1 MPGYILEA
9 NHLVKQ
15 YGALTAVNDVSFAVE
30 EGEIFGLL
38 GPNGAG
44 KSTAIAILS
53 GLFPPTSGGAAIGG
67 LDVVHNLAKVKQIIG
82 VVPQDLALYP
92 TLSGRENV
100 RFFGELYGLRGK
112 GLQTRVDEVLGYV
125 GMQERAN
132 DRVQTYSGGM
142 KRRINL
148 AAGLVNHPRL
158 LFLDEPT
165 VGVDPQSRNHI
176 FESVARLN
184 REQGMSILYT
194 THYMEE
200 AERLCH
206 RVGIIDRGKLIA
218 LDTPRRL
225 IAALGGGIIQLGL
238 ATMDEAARAA
248 IEALPAVRSA
258 TFATESTMKSAASRP
273 AEVVMPVQ
281 ANSKA
286 VLKIEASHNND
297 ALLQVLHYC
306 NEADVEILSLDLL
319 EPNLET
325 VFLNLTGK
333 SLRD

>member
-1 MPGYILEA
+1 VSASILEA
-9 NHLVKQ
+9 RNLVKK
-15 YGALTAVNDVSFAVE
+15 YGDFTAVNDVSFMIE
-30 EGEIFGLL
+30 EGEVFGLL

-44 KSTAIAILS
+44 KSTTIAMLS
-53 GLFPPTSGGAAIGG
+53 GLFPPTSGGGVIGG
-67 LDVVHNLAKVKQIIG
+67 LDVVRDLAEVKQIIG

-92 TLSGRENV
+92 TLSGHENV
-100 RFFGELYGLRGK
+100 SFFGELYGLRGK
-112 GLQTRVDEVLGYV
+112 ALRTRVDTVIGYV
-125 GMQERAN
+125 GMSERAK

-148 AAGLVNHPRL
+148 AAGLVNQPRL

-176 FESVARLN
+176 FESVERLN

-225 IAALGGGIIQLGL
+225 IESLGGGIIQLGL
-238 ATMDEAARAA
+238 GAADESVRAA
-248 IEALPAVRSA
+248 IAGLPDVQ
-258 TFATESTMKSAASRP
+258 SAAFADGAASQ
-273 AEVVMPVQ
+273 AEAAV
-281 ANSKA
+281 STDGKS
-286 VLKIEASHNND
+286 VLKIEARHGNE

-306 NEADVEILSLDLL
+306 NEAHVDILSLDLL

>member
-1 MPGYILEA
+1 MAQPILSA
-9 NHLVKQ
+9 NHLVKK
-15 YGALTAVNDVSFAVE
+15 YGDHTAVNDVSFTIE
-30 EGEIFGLL
+30 EGEVFGLL

-44 KSTAIAILS
+44 KSTTIAMLS
-53 GLFPPTSGGAAIGG
+53 GLFPPTTGDATIGG
-67 LDVVHNLAKVKQIIG
+67 CDVVKQVAQVKRLIG
-82 VVPQDLALYP
+82 VAPQDLALYP

-100 RFFGELYGLRGK
+100 TFFGQLYGLHGK
-112 GLQTRVDEVLGYV
+112 ALRERVDEVLGYV
-125 GMQERAN
+125 GMTERAK
-132 DRVQTYSGGM
+132 DAVKTYSGGM

-176 FESVARLN
+176 FESVERLN
-184 REQGMSILYT
+184 REQGMTLLYT

-200 AERLCH
+200 AERLCY

-218 LDTPRRL
+218 LDTPRNL
-225 IAALGGGIIQLGL
+225 IARLGGGIIQVGV
-238 ATMDEAARAA
+238 AAVDEALAA
-248 IEALPAVRSA
+248 AVAALPAVKAA
-258 TFATESTMKSAASRP
+258 TFVT
-273 AEVVMPVQ
+273 Q
-281 ANSKA
+281 AGVNGDGQPPGEEGRA
-286 VLKIEASHNND
+286 ILKIEASEGNA
-297 ALLQVLHYC
+297 ALLQALHYF
-306 NEADVEILSLDLL
+306 NEQDVDVLSLDLL

>member
-1 MPGYILEA
+1 MAQAILSA
-9 NHLVKQ
+9 NHLVKK
-15 YGALTAVNDVSFAVE
+15 YGDHTAVNDVSFAIE
-30 EGEIFGLL
+30 EGEVFGLL

-44 KSTAIAILS
+44 KSTTIAMLS
-53 GLFPPTSGGAAIGG
+53 GLFPPTAGDANVGGC
-67 LDVVHNLAKVKQIIG
+67 DVVKQLAQVKRLIG

-100 RFFGELYGLRGK
+100 TFFGQLYGLHGK
-112 GLQTRVDEVLGYV
+112 ALRERVDEVLGYV
-125 GMQERAN
+125 GMTERAK
-132 DRVQTYSGGM
+132 DAVKTYSGGM

-176 FESVARLN
+176 FESVERLN
-184 REQGMSILYT
+184 REQGMSLLYT

-218 LDTPRRL
+218 LDTPHNL
-225 IAALGGGIIQLGL
+225 IAQLGGGIIQVGVAAADEQL
-238 ATMDEAARAA
+238 AAAVA
-248 IEALPAVRSA
+248 ALPAVKTASFVTTA
-258 TFATESTMKSAASRP
+258 AESGENGASP
-273 AEVVMPVQ
+273 VAEGR
-281 ANSKA
+281 AI
-286 VLKIEASHNND
+286 LKVEASQGND
-297 ALLQVLHYC
+297 ALLQVLHYF
-306 NEADVEILSLDLL
+306 NEQDVDVLSLDLL